1 MKTVK
6 DIMTKDVSVCQTSDQ
21 LSDAAKLMK
30 DKNVGAV
37 PVCDDQGN
45 VMGMVTDRD
54 LVIRGYADKKPDS
67 TPIQQV
73 MSDRMYNCAPDC
85 SLEEASRIMAQHQVR
100 RLPVVE
106 NGRLAGIISLG
117 DLSTDEMSDHA
128 AGVALQDISERPE
141 LH

>member
-6 DIMTKDVSVCQTSDQ
+6 DVMTSDVSVCQSNET
-21 LSDAAKLMK
+21 LYDAASMMK
-30 DKNVGAV
+30 QQNVGAI
-37 PVCDDQGN
+37 PIADENGQL
-45 VMGMVTDRD
+45 MGMVTDRD
-54 LVIRGYADKKPDS
+54 LVIRGYAGKSPDT

-73 MSDRMYNCAPDC
+73 MSDHLYHVSPET
-85 SLEEASRIMAQHQVR
+85 SLEEASQLMAKHQVR

-106 NGRLAGIISLG
+106 NGKLTGIISLG
-117 DLSTDEMSDHA
+117 DLSKDDMSDHA

>member
-6 DIMTKDVSVCQTSDQ
+6 DIMTSDVSVCHTDDT
-21 LSDAAKLMK
+21 LYDAACIMK
-30 DKNVGAV
+30 QKNIGAV
-37 PVCDDQGN
+37 PVCDTEGN
-45 VMGMVTDRD
+45 LMGMVTDRD
-54 LVIRGYADKKPDS
+54 LVLRGYADKKAET

-73 MSDRMYNCAPDC
+73 MSDHLYHVAKEAT
-85 SLEEASRIMAQHQVR
+85 LEEASKQMAEHQIR

-106 NGRLAGIISLG
+106 NGKLTGIISLG
-117 DLSTDEMSDHA
+117 DLSIDAKSDHA